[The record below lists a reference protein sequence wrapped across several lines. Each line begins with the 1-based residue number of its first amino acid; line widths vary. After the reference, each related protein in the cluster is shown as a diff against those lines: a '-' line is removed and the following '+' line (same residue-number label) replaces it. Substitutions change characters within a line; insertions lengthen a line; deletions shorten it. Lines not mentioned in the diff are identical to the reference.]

1 MEDPPRKFFRLRP
14 EGEVRLRYGY
24 IIKCEEVIKDSE
36 GNITELLCTYDPE
49 TRSGGDSQR
58 KVKGTIHWVSA
69 SESLPAEVRLYDRLF
84 TVPRPDADRDGRD
97 FREFLNPESLQVLKN
112 CRVELSLA
120 EAGTA
125 AVQFERT
132 GYFVVDSEDS
142 AGNALVFNRVVT
154 LRDSWAKLEKQQAE
168 SG

>member
-1 MEDPPRKFFRLRP
+1 
-14 EGEVRLRYGY
+14 
-24 IIKCEEVIKDSE
+24 
-36 GNITELLCTYDPE
+36 
-49 TRSGGDSQR
+49 
-58 KVKGTIHWVSA
+58 
-69 SESLPAEVRLYDRLF
+69 
-84 TVPRPDADRDGRD
+84 VPRPDADRDGRD

-112 CRVELSLA
+112 CRVEPSLA
-120 EAGTA
+120 EVGTA

-132 GYFVVDSEDS
+132 GYFVADSEDS